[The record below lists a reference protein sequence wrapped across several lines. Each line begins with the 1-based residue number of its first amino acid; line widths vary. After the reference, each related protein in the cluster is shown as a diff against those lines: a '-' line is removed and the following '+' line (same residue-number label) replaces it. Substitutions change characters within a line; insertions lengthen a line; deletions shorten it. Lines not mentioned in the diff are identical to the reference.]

1 MKVIESKYF
10 NGLHFERIEDTL
22 SDEIYGLRVFQN
34 KFGASY
40 VYMRCFKIQ
49 WEEDMIGIYHSYITI
64 IQNHLNDLKLYLS
77 DTD

>member
-1 MKVIESKYF
+1 MKIVESKYF
-10 NGLHFERIEDTL
+10 NGLHFERIEDNL
-22 SDEIYGLRVFQN
+22 SDEIYALRVFQN

-49 WEEDMIGIYHSYITI
+49 WEEDMISLYHLYIQI
-64 IQNHLNDLKLYLS
+64 IQNHLNYLKMHLV